1 MFNSHNGNQDFF
13 PLANG
18 VYHVVIIKKPPIC
31 NGNSSIMDPIAK
43 LDAAYAFEHECA
55 VSPCT
60 LNCGVRIAVAHRCNL
75 LKLFLIFCIIPNT
88 HVCFAASSYY
98 TTYIVCGYV

>member
-13 PLANG
+13 LLANG

-43 LDAAYAFEHECA
+43 LDAAYAFEHEC
-55 VSPCT
+55 VKVCSQSMYT
-60 LNCGVRIAVAHRCNL
+60 
-75 LKLFLIFCIIPNT
+75 KLW
-88 HVCFAASSYY
+88 S
-98 TTYIVCGYV
+98 